1 MTYTITSSLT
11 PLGAGLYATAEE
23 AAAAVSARL
32 LRGQELEP
40 GLRITEIVPD
50 AGLDASNRRSR
61 ANASVLS
68 AAASGVAACEH
79 LAREGQLATARQ
91 CAHAFRAILAAAGLA
106 SIEDVR
112 GAAVVVAEEIR
123 GAKRPDPTPEPE
135 PELEPEEVEPDPTP
149 IER

>member
-50 AGLDASNRRSR
+50 AGLDASSRRSR

-68 AAASGVAACEH
+68 VAAAGVAACEQ

-123 GAKRPDPTPEPE
+123 GAKRPAPAPEPE